1 MERGQRNR
9 TCHVIQL
16 GVQTPFREECQSAG
30 NQTEHHAFDDK
41 RPADKP
47 VGRADHLLDGDL
59 LTAGKHS
66 QLYRVGDNE
75 DRDNGQTDDHR
86 RRDHVE
92 HALNLNQLAD
102 NILIRAYAC
111 NPVNRFDFFD
121 RCVRLR
127 RIIQGK
133 HIAVA
138 QRIVVRVV
146 ILEDVCVV
154 AQLLAVLL
162 QRDIA
167 VLEGDRRNVVDLLE
181 LRLQRFRLT
190 RGERIVNP
198 DYNLVG
204 LLQSRNVIRN
214 VVGHQRN
221 RARQQQAYDHDHHG
235 RHGHEAVLKN
245 VAQAFLPIVS
255 D

>member
-9 TCHVIQL
+9 TCHVVQL
-16 GVQTPFREECQSAG
+16 GVQTPFREEGQSAG

-47 VGRADHLLDGDL
+47 VGRTDHLLDGDL
-59 LTAGKHS
+59 LTAGKHG
-66 QLYRVGDNE
+66 QLYRIGDDE
-75 DRDNGQTDDHR
+75 DRDNSQTDDHSC
-86 RRDHVE
+86 RDHVE

-102 NILIRAYAC
+102 NILIRTHAC
-111 NPVNRFDFFD
+111 NAVNRFDFLD
-121 RCVRLR
+121 RCVRLHG
-127 RIIQGK
+127 ITQGE

-167 VLEGDRRNVVDLLE
+167 ILEGDRRNVVNLLE

-190 RGERIVNP
+190 RGKRIVNP

-221 RARQQQAYDHDHHG
+221 RTCQQQAYDHDHHG
-235 RHGHEAVLKN
+235 RHGHEAVLEN